1 MSAYLKEN
9 DLMGVDN
16 QEYHE
21 AVYVKGDFS
30 DSVKEGKRLQQIY
43 NEFYKQYEGKHFCPN
58 KLYNL
63 LERNCTQKTMSLF
76 MKGKLESGESV
87 KAFLNRRGYK
97 EASVS
102 PNINMNI
109 MQAYFKNTAINEDEY
124 YEQISLD

>member
-1 MSAYLKEN
+1 
-9 DLMGVDN
+9 
-16 QEYHE
+16 
-21 AVYVKGDFS
+21 
-30 DSVKEGKRLQQIY
+30 
-43 NEFYKQYEGKHFCPN
+43 
-58 KLYNL
+58 
-63 LERNCTQKTMSLF
+63 MSLF